1 MLLYVFVDIKY
12 VENFCNLVDLFVIV
26 ECIIFGILRIG
37 LIYLQLYMLCKDIV
51 IGVLEVIEIGL
62 DCVF

>member
-26 ECIIFGILRIG
+26 ECIIFGFLRIG